1 MCMGLQRMLCVCVVH
16 PHGDLHG
23 DPHGSLHGNLHGCGA
38 PAGVWACARRARR
51 TARTHHAHGT
61 HTARHTARRT
71 ARTRAHL
78 ERLEHDEASD
88 DGVGRGDGGHDLA
101 RDLLD
106 LPARLARDVED
117 LRAQVRGGGHQ
128 VERLRV
134 VLVELQPAALLGE
147 VLRALGVHGL
157 DGAEEDLRAYS
168 RQVCPRPCARHTPGH
183 AHGVRIHGD
192 KARARWSRAARR
204 TAAFSSRLH
213 ARRSTSAREAAS
225 GSVISSSRSTT
236 GFARSFHNESWVRG
250 WWGCVGV
257 RNGAW
262 ACVKVRGRA

>member
-23 DPHGSLHGNLHGCGA
+23 DPHGSLHGSLHGCVA

-61 HTARHTARRT
+61 RTARRT
-71 ARTRAHL
+71 ARRKARTRAHL

-183 AHGVRIHGD
+183 AHGARIHGD
-192 KARARWSRAARR
+192 RLGQGGRGRRGGPLRSPRGSTRADRPRRGRRHRAASSPP
-204 TAAFSSRLH
+204 AAAPRASH
-213 ARRSTSAREAAS
+213 AP
-225 GSVISSSRSTT
+225 STT
-236 GFARSFHNESWVRG
+236 SPGRG
-250 WWGCVGV
+250 GGGDGG
-257 RNGAW
+257 GAW
-262 ACVKVRGRA
+262 ACVTVRGRA